1 MKVGFIGLGN
11 MGSGMAANLRK
22 AGHDLVVHDMRK
34 ESAQPLLDAGATWAD
49 TVAEL
54 GRVSDVVFTSLPGP
68 NEMEALGVGDGGL
81 LGSMRK
87 GTTWFDLTTNSPT
100 VVQEVAR
107 RFQDK
112 AIALLD
118 APVSG
123 GPSGARSG
131 KLALYIGGDR
141 KVYDTHKELL
151 DAIGDRV
158 IYVGDVGAGNTAK
171 IVHNLISLVVRMG
184 IAEGISLGVKAGI
197 DPLELWN
204 AVRQGAI
211 GRSRTLDLVAEQYL
225 QSSYDPPSF
234 ALRLALKDFNLA
246 RDLAHQYDV
255 PMKQADAAYEDYV
268 AAMERGWSELDSR
281 SPMMLQNER
290 AGVTIQAAKDD
301 VQKMLARG

>member
-1 MKVGFIGLGN
+1 MKVGFIGLGT
-11 MGSGMAANLRK
+11 MGAGMAANLRK
-22 AGHDLVVHDMRK
+22 AGYELVVHDIRK
-34 ESAQPLLDAGATWAD
+34 ESAQPLLAAGATWAD
-49 TVAEL
+49 SVAEL

-68 NEMEALGVGDGGL
+68 KEMQALGVGEGGL

-87 GTTWFDLTTNSPT
+87 GTIWFDLSTNSPT
-100 VVQEVAR
+100 VVQDVAQR
-107 RFQDK
+107 LRENG
-112 AIALLD
+112 ISLLD

-123 GPSGARSG
+123 GPGGARSG

-141 KVYDTHKELL
+141 KVYEAHKKLL

-171 IVHNLISLVVRMG
+171 IVHNLISLVTRMG
-184 IAEGISLGVKAGI
+184 IAEGMSLGVKAGL
-197 DPLELWN
+197 DPVELWN

-246 RDLAHQYDV
+246 RDLASQYDV

-290 AGVTIQAAKDD
+290 AGVTLKAAKDD
-301 VQKMLARG
+301 VQKMMARE

>member
-1 MKVGFIGLGN
+1 MKVGFIGLGT
-11 MGSGMAANLRK
+11 MGAGMAANLRK
-22 AGHDLVVHDMRK
+22 AGYELVVYDIRK
-34 ESAQPLLDAGATWAD
+34 ESVEPLLAAGATWAD

-54 GRVSDVVFTSLPGP
+54 GHVVDVVFTSLPGP
-68 NEMEALGVGDGGL
+68 KEMQALGVGEGSL

-100 VVQEVAR
+100 VVQDVAK
-107 RFQDK
+107 RFQEK
-112 AIALLD
+112 GIALLD

-141 KVYDTHKELL
+141 KMYDSHKKLL

-158 IYVGDVGAGNTAK
+158 MYVGDVGAGNTAK
-171 IVHNLISLVVRMG
+171 LVHNLISLVTRMG
-184 IAEGISLGVKAGI
+184 IAEGMSLGVKAGL

-211 GRSRTLDLVAEQYL
+211 GRARTLDLVAEQYL

-246 RDLAHQYDV
+246 RELARQYDV
-255 PMKQADAAYEDYV
+255 PMKQAEVAYKDYV

-290 AGVTIQAAKDD
+290 AGVTIKAAKGD